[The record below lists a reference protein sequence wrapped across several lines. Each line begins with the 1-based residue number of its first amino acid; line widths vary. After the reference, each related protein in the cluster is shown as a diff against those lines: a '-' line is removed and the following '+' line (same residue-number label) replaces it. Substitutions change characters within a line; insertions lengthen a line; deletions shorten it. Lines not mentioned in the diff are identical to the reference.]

1 MAGRGEG
8 WRMSIDGMF
17 VCDSVVHGFDATAA
31 NVASRYGKS
40 LLLANHAF
48 QWAMVPDP
56 YRLAP
61 DRYFQPVSADVLE
74 AALFLECDVDAACY
88 HTVPAFGFV
97 HDFSPMAVGLELKRR
112 YPDRIILYGCISP
125 LQGQHA
131 LDELD
136 RQVEEWGIS
145 GLKLYPVDVIG
156 GEVRVLRFDDR
167 DVLYPV
173 LERCRKHGV
182 KVVAVHKAMPLGAV
196 AMDPFKNSD
205 IDYAAIDFP
214 DLAFEIVHSGFAF
227 LDEATAQIA
236 RFPNV
241 YVGLEST
248 ASLAV
253 RHPRKLA
260 RILGEFIM
268 VGGAK
273 KLFWSSGA
281 SSPHPRPVLE
291 AFARLEMPADMVEGD
306 GYLPFTREIKADILG
321 RNYARLHGIDFSGVQ
336 ARIADDDLSRRRA
349 KGLAEPWSRLPT
361 PARPDP
367 LAAEASV

>member
-1 MAGRGEG
+1 MRVSVNGT
-8 WRMSIDGMF
+8 F
-17 VCDSVVHGFDATAA
+17 VFDSVVHGFNATAA
-31 NVASRYGKS
+31 NVASRYGRS

-56 YRLAP
+56 YRLP
-61 DRYFQPVSADVLE
+61 PSRYFQAVDADILE
-74 AALFLECDVDAACY
+74 SALFLESGVDAACY
-88 HTVPAFGFV
+88 HTVPAWGFV
-97 HDFSPMAVGLELKRR
+97 HDMSPMAVGLELKRR
-112 YPDRIILYGCISP
+112 HPDRIILYGGISP
-125 LQGQHA
+125 LQGPRA
-131 LDELD
+131 LDQLD
-136 RQVEEWGIS
+136 QQAEEWGIA
-145 GLKLYPVDVIG
+145 GLKLYPVDVID

-167 DVLYPV
+167 DLLYPI
-173 LERCRKHGV
+173 LERCRLLGV

-196 AMDPFKNSD
+196 AMDPFKNGD

-214 DLAFEIVHSGFAF
+214 DLNFEVVHSGFAF
-227 LDEATAQIA
+227 LDEAAAQIA

-268 VGGAK
+268 AGGAR

-291 AFARLEMPADMVEGD
+291 AFARLEMPPDMVEGD
-306 GYLPFTREIKADILG
+306 GYDPLTDDIKADILG
-321 RNYARLHGIDFSGVQ
+321 RNYARLHGIDLD
-336 ARIADDDLSRRRA
+336 ALEAKIADDDLSRRRA
-349 KGLAEPWSRLPT
+349 RGLAEPWSRLGT
-361 PARPDP
+361 PVQADP
-367 LAAEASV
+367 LAAEAHA

>member
-1 MAGRGEG
+1 
-8 WRMSIDGMF
+8 MSIDGMF
-17 VCDSVVHGFDATAA
+17 VFDSVVHGFDATAA
-31 NVASRYGKS
+31 NVASRYGRS

-56 YRLAP
+56 YRLKP

-74 AALFLECDVDAACY
+74 AALFLESGIDAACY
-88 HTVPAFGFV
+88 HTVPAFGFL
-97 HDFSPMAVGLELKRR
+97 HDFSPMSVGLELRR
-112 YPDRIILYGCISP
+112 RHPGRVILYGGISP
-125 LQGQHA
+125 LQGPRA
-131 LDELD
+131 LDQLD
-136 RQVEEWGIS
+136 QQIDEWGIS
-145 GLKLYPVDVIG
+145 GLKLYPVDVID

-167 DVLYPV
+167 DLLYPV
-173 LERCRKHGV
+173 LERCRRRGV

-196 AMDPFKNSD
+196 AMDPFKNGD

-214 DLAFEIVHSGFAF
+214 DIAFEVVHSGFAF
-227 LDEATAQIA
+227 LDEAAAQIA

-268 VGGAK
+268 MGGAK

-291 AFARLEMPADMVEGD
+291 AFARLEMPTDMVEGD
-306 GYLPFTREIKADILG
+306 GYLPLTADIKADILG
-321 RNYARLHGIDFSGVQ
+321 RNYARLHGIDLAAMQ
-336 ARIADDDLSRRRA
+336 AGIADDELSRRRGQ
-349 KGLAEPWSRLPT
+349 GLAEPWSRLPMPT
-361 PARPDP
+361 RPDP
-367 LAAEASV
+367 LAAEAAA